1 VGAANCKL
9 TETGANNVAGGVS
22 PVTEIAGIGGGLMV
36 ELHEKLVGVELAP
49 SVRVTANVNGPD
61 EAGVPE
67 TATVVVG
74 PVAGLALSQEG
85 PVKLQL

>member
-1 VGAANCKL
+1 
-9 TETGANNVAGGVS
+9 
-22 PVTEIAGIGGGLMV
+22 VTEIAGIGGGLMV
-36 ELHEKLVGVELAP
+36 ELHEKLAGVELPP

-74 PVAGLALSQEG
+74 PVAGLTLSQEG